1 MLLPFGNDAHEIV
14 VFDPASVRSAHAA
27 FDPALTGE
35 NDLTAAIRHGGE
47 TPRRDDFVTPE
58 LPGWESNT
66 TGDLAYWDGKPIRMK
81 WGFHDVGGNVRHGA
95 GLLHLIANGRDKP
108 SRSAPDVANGDEAEN
123 VARMLVK
130 LLPMVTQKFAQFARR
145 GEKFGLSSP
154 RMPGGVIVED
164 MGDYWGVVSMATPA
178 MKANWGDGET
188 TSRPVAWSSGFG
200 ERPAWEASSPVPKT
214 AQAFTDR
221 GSADAPS
228 LQSKGQ
234 RVSLNKIDTAL
245 NFTKNEAEISHR
257 ETARCTV
264 LVGRHN
270 LHGSMLKN
278 TRISLGTRRTKHQI
292 LTERGEAS
300 ASLMLAF
307 GIQMKPH
314 SQNNALE
321 AQKFAWR

>member
-1 MLLPFGNDAHEIV
+1 
-14 VFDPASVRSAHAA
+14 
-27 FDPALTGE
+27 
-35 NDLTAAIRHGGE
+35 
-47 TPRRDDFVTPE
+47 
-58 LPGWESNT
+58 
-66 TGDLAYWDGKPIRMK
+66 
-81 WGFHDVGGNVRHGA
+81 
-95 GLLHLIANGRDKP
+95 
-108 SRSAPDVANGDEAEN
+108 
-123 VARMLVK
+123 MLVK
-130 LLPMVTQKFAQFARR
+130 LLPMVTQKFARR

-234 RVSLNKIDTAL
+234 RVSLDEIDTAL

-257 ETARCTV
+257 RETARCAV
-264 LVGRHN
+264 LVRKHN

-321 AQKFAWR
+321 AQKFASR